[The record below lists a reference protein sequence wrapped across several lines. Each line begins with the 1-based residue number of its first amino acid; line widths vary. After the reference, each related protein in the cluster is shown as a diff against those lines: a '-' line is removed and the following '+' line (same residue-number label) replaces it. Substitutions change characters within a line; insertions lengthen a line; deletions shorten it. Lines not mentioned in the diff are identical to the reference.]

1 MTPARALH
9 ARGAAWRAGLLLRLM
24 PQLVCAV
31 VVGLVP
37 IANSLAADNASAA
50 EWGGAVTLV
59 ASRSPDYLGARDSG
73 TSLRP
78 GFLLTWGRVTLSSGG
93 GFAAVRQ
100 DKVVRGLGIELAR
113 TEQLHVS
120 LGLRFDGGRSEADSP
135 ALKGMGDVKSTVR
148 ARVGAGWQF
157 DPFWR
162 VEGSWTVD
170 AFHRGGGN
178 LVELTLERE
187 QWIAER
193 TQLSWGTS
201 LTLGGPRYLQTYFG
215 VTPEQA
221 ARTGYAP
228 YDPSLGLRDVAA
240 FVSLKT
246 DLGAHVVV
254 MGALSVSRAFG
265 PAADSPLVVRP
276 TGWGLTTGLGYR
288 F

>member
-1 MTPARALH
+1 MTLAHAPH
-9 ARGAAWRAGLLLRLM
+9 ARGARRAGVLPRLM
-24 PQLVCAV
+24 RGL

-37 IANSLAADNASAA
+37 MAPVLAADNAASP

-100 DKVVRGLGIELAR
+100 DKVVRGLGVELAR
-113 TEQLHVS
+113 TEQLRVN

-148 ARVGAGWQF
+148 ARVGASWQL

-162 VEGSWTVD
+162 VDGSWTVD

-178 LVELTLERE
+178 LVEVSLERE
-187 QWIAER
+187 QWIGER
-193 TQLSWGTS
+193 TQLSWGTAA
-201 LTLGGPRYLQTYFG
+201 TLGGPRYLQTYFG

-221 ARTGYAP
+221 ARTGYAV
-228 YDPSLGLRDVAA
+228 YDPSLGLRDVSA

-246 DLGAHVVV
+246 DLGAHFVV
-254 MGALSVSRAFG
+254 MGALSVSRVVG
-265 PAADSPLVVRP
+265 PAADSPLVVRA

>member
-1 MTPARALH
+1 MTSSRASH
-9 ARGAAWRAGLLLRLM
+9 ARGAAWRPRLVSRCLLLVAGGLL
-24 PQLVCAV
+24 PVA
-31 VVGLVP
+31 
-37 IANSLAADNASAA
+37 AALAAESAA
-50 EWGGAVTLV
+50 TPEWSGAITLV
-59 ASRSPDYLGARDSG
+59 ASRSPDYLGASDSG
-73 TSLRP
+73 NSLRP

-93 GFAAVRQ
+93 GFAAIRQ
-100 DKVVRGLGIELAR
+100 DKVVRGLGVELAR
-113 TEQLHVS
+113 TEQLRVN
-120 LGLRFDGGRSEADSP
+120 LGLRFDGGRSEGDSP

-148 ARVGAGWQF
+148 ARVGASWQL

-162 VEGSWTVD
+162 VDGSWTVD

-193 TQLSWGTS
+193 TQLSYGTS
-201 LTLGGPRYLQTYFG
+201 VTLAGPRYLQTYYG

-221 ARTGYAP
+221 ARTGYAV

-246 DLGAHVVV
+246 DLGAHFVV
-254 MGALSVSRAFG
+254 MGALSVSRVLG
-265 PAADSPLVVRP
+265 PAADSPLVVRA
-276 TGWGLTTGLGYR
+276 TGWGVTTGLGYR

>member
-1 MTPARALH
+1 MTSARASRV
-9 ARGAAWRAGLLLRLM
+9 RGAARRPGFLPR
-24 PQLVCAV
+24 LVCALF
-31 VVGLVP
+31 GSTAPLAP
-37 IANSLAADNASAA
+37 ALAADGAA
-50 EWGGAVTLV
+50 APEWGGAVTLV

-93 GFAAVRQ
+93 GFAATRQ
-100 DKVVRGLGIELAR
+100 DKVVRGLGVELAR
-113 TEQLHVS
+113 TDQLRVN

-135 ALKGMGDVKSTVR
+135 ALAGMGDVKATVR
-148 ARVGAGWQF
+148 ARVGASWQL
-157 DPFWR
+157 DPLWR

-178 LVELTLERE
+178 LVELSLERE

-193 TQLSWGTS
+193 TQLSWGTAA
-201 LTLGGPRYLQTYFG
+201 TVGGPRYLRTYFG
-215 VTPEQA
+215 VTPEQSA
-221 ARTGYAP
+221 LTGYAP
-228 YDPSLGLRDVAA
+228 YAPSLGLRDISA

-246 DLGAHVVV
+246 DIGAHFVV
-254 MGALSVSRAFG
+254 MGAVSVSRVVG